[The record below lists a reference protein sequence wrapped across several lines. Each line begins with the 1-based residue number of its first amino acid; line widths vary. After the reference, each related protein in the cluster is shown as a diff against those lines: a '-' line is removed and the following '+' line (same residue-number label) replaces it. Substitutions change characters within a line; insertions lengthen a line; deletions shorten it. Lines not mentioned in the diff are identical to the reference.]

1 MSFFKR
7 AFLYFTTWSTYRR
20 LYHRFV
26 ACFIHLDVTPE
37 PIVFMTLLV
46 KNEED
51 ILEENLLFHKA
62 MGIDGFIVTDNNSTD
77 KTPDI
82 LKKYKRMG
90 WIKEIIIEKG
100 NNHVQEIWVDR
111 MIVLARDRYKADW
124 VINADADEFWYTSLG
139 DLKKEFSNNTANV
152 VMCPLKCV
160 VPCEQTKNWQWEYV
174 VKKPV
179 DIPEKYG
186 LSKYSIFCRQIS
198 KVVHRTQGY
207 KRIYPGN
214 HWVDMEIEKVTKKS
228 NIVIYHYTIRGY
240 QHYLNKIINGGKAL
254 ENNPDQNIGQ
264 HWRYLYRLYLDG
276 KLSEEYERI
285 IGANCFERLL
295 KEGIVEQDRTVC
307 DFMQELYKQEE

>member
-26 ACFIHLDVTPE
+26 SFFIHLDVTPE

-77 KTPDI
+77 KTPEI
-82 LKKYKRMG
+82 IRKYERLG

-100 NNHVQEIWVDR
+100 NNYDQEVWVDR
-111 MIVLARDRYKADW
+111 MIVSDRDRFKADW

-152 VMCPLKCV
+152 VVCPLKCV

-174 VKKPV
+174 VKKPL

-198 KVVHRTQGY
+198 KVAHRTQGY

-214 HWVDMEIEKVTKKS
+214 HWVDMEIEKVMKKS
-228 NIVIYHYTIRGY
+228 SIVIYHYTIRGY
-240 QHYLNKIINGGKAL
+240 QYYLNKVINGGKAL
-254 ENNPDQNIGQ
+254 ENNPNQSFGQ

-276 KLSEEYERI
+276 KLPEEYERI
-285 IGANCFERLL
+285 VGTNCFERLL
-295 KEGIVEQDRTVC
+295 KEGIVEKDRTVC
-307 DFMQELYKQEE
+307 DFMQELYKQVE

>member
-1 MSFFKR
+1 MSFLNR
-7 AFLYFTTWSTYRR
+7 VFLYFTTWSTYRR

-26 ACFIHLDVTPE
+26 SFFIHLDVTPE

-77 KTPDI
+77 KTPEI
-82 LKKYKRMG
+82 LRKYERLG

-100 NNHVQEIWVDR
+100 NNYDQEVWVDR
-111 MIVLARDRYKADW
+111 MIVSARDRFKADW

-139 DLKKEFSNNTANV
+139 NLKKEFSNNTANIV
-152 VMCPLKCV
+152 VCPLKCV
-160 VPCEQTKNWQWEYV
+160 VPCERTKNWQWEYV
-174 VKKPV
+174 VEKPL

-198 KVVHRTQGY
+198 KVAHRTQGY

-228 NIVIYHYTIRGY
+228 NIAIYHYTIRGY
-240 QHYLNKIINGGKAL
+240 QYYLNKVINGGKAL
-254 ENNPDQNIGQ
+254 ENNPNQSFGQ

-276 KLSEEYERI
+276 KLPEEYERI

-295 KEGIVEQDRTVC
+295 KEGIIEKDRTLC
-307 DFMQELYKQEE
+307 DFMQELYKQEK

>member
-1 MSFFKR
+1 MSFLKR
-7 AFLYFTTWSTYRR
+7 AFLYFTTWFTYRR

-26 ACFIHLDVTPE
+26 SFFIHLDVTPE
-37 PIVFMTLLV
+37 PIIFMTLLV

-82 LKKYKRMG
+82 LKKYERLG

-100 NNHVQEIWVDR
+100 NNYDQEVWVDR
-111 MIVLARDRYKADW
+111 MIVSARDRFKADW

-152 VMCPLKCV
+152 VVCPLKCV

-174 VKKPV
+174 VKKPL

-214 HWVDMEIEKVTKKS
+214 HWVDMEIEKVTKKN
-228 NIVIYHYTIRGY
+228 NIIVYHYTIRGY
-240 QHYLNKIINGGKAL
+240 QYYLNKVINGGKAL
-254 ENNPDQNIGQ
+254 ENNPNQSFGQ